1 MPEKR
6 RCRVCGAELSATA
19 NVCPKC
25 GAKQSRPL
33 LAFLMVVAA
42 IIILIVEMVIMSKS
56 PNRAQQQPDSAAE
69 TSAVTVD
76 GES

>member
-1 MPEKR
+1 MNAPDRSADRTEHTFETRTQSMIEGGLYMPEKR

-42 IIILIVEMVIMSKS
+42 IIIVIVC
-56 PNRAQQQPDSAAE
+56 
-69 TSAVTVD
+69 
-76 GES
+76 